1 MATQAVR
8 TIGDVMSFRL
18 HYKKLAGLGLVFVL
32 LLVIRRL
39 LLSDGYPQMTFNGEP
54 DGANDFNRVKFQ
66 DMSALVPFESF
77 TTHKR
82 YTLDVRPSYAIAL
95 PLMELEK
102 DNVAAIITE
111 ALEQSKPVTG
121 GAISERHFQY
131 GLSRHLPGVGEEYNL
146 VFRNGIDVFS
156 ARVYRKVGAPLV
168 SVTRH
173 EALRQQPLH
182 IVMPLS
188 GRVQRLRTFLHMLGA
203 LIDDGDNVRLTV
215 VAFAD
220 GPNGTR
226 PVEEELRRWQHTAR
240 ARLVVD
246 SVYYPILFS
255 RFNPQLQEALQQGR
269 QWPPGPAIGP
279 ETGNWRD
286 YGFGMVCQYG
296 SDFAAVSGAYMD
308 TDGWGGEDVA
318 LYTRYLSRYRVV
330 RAFDPDME
338 HTYHGKECSDSLSA
352 GTYRS
357 CVLSKIQNEGSKR
370 QLGLLAF
377 TLGGELAP
385 RARTIFHLRWH
396 QRVEGWV
403 ALVLA
408 VLLTLSLVLNV
419 RLYRRRAPS

>member
-1 MATQAVR
+1 
-8 TIGDVMSFRL
+8 
-18 HYKKLAGLGLVFVL
+18 
-32 LLVIRRL
+32 
-39 LLSDGYPQMTFNGEP
+39 MTFNGEP

-102 DNVAAIITE
+102 DNVAAVITE

-203 LIDDGDNVRLTV
+203 LIDDGVLQLEKCRLHT
-215 VAFAD
+215 
-220 GPNGTR
+220 TR
-226 PVEEELRRWQHTAR
+226 GS
-240 ARLVVD
+240 

-318 LYTRYLSRYRVV
+318 LYTR
-330 RAFDPDME
+330 
-338 HTYHGKECSDSLSA
+338 
-352 GTYRS
+352 
-357 CVLSKIQNEGSKR
+357 
-370 QLGLLAF
+370 
-377 TLGGELAP
+377 
-385 RARTIFHLRWH
+385 
-396 QRVEGWV
+396 
-403 ALVLA
+403 
-408 VLLTLSLVLNV
+408 
-419 RLYRRRAPS
+419 